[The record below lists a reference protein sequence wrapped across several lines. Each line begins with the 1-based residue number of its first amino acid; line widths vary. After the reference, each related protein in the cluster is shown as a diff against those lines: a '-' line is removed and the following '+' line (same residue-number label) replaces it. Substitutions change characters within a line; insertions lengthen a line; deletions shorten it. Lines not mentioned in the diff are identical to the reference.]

1 MNNPDREGR
10 FWQKHLDMRACTV
23 DSLESQSGELIPSG
37 QWETPDG
44 FEESVVMMMEIHL
57 Q

>member
-1 MNNPDREGR
+1 M
-10 FWQKHLDMRACTV
+10 
-23 DSLESQSGELIPSG
+23 DSLESQSGELVPSG
-37 QWETPDG
+37 QWETPEG